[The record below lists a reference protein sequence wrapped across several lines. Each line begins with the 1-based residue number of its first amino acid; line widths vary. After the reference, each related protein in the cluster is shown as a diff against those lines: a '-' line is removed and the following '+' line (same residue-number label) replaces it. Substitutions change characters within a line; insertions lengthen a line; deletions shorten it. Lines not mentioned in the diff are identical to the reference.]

1 MNTKRI
7 ATWTFL
13 ALLLPALA
21 GCIEAAVVGIGAGA
35 MMATDR
41 RPSDTYLT
49 DQVIE
54 LRAGNGIGEKYPNT
68 VHVNITSYNRL
79 VLITGEVPDAATKT
93 DIEKIVSSKPNVKST
108 QNELRISGIS
118 SLGSRGNDALITGK
132 VKARFIDY
140 GKFPSHLVKVVTEG
154 GSVYMMGLVTRNE
167 GDAATEIAS
176 GTSGV
181 LGVVKVFEYISPE
194 EASRLDN
201 HPASEAAKAPVR

>member
-1 MNTKRI
+1 MNTKHI

-68 VHVNITSYNRL
+68 VHVNITAHPTAEWVWRQL
-79 VLITGEVPDAATKT
+79 LAAT
-93 DIEKIVSSKPNVKST
+93 PWT
-108 QNELRISGIS
+108 QQ
-118 SLGSRGNDALITGK
+118 
-132 VKARFIDY
+132 
-140 GKFPSHLVKVVTEG
+140 
-154 GSVYMMGLVTRNE
+154 
-167 GDAATEIAS
+167 
-176 GTSGV
+176 
-181 LGVVKVFEYISPE
+181 
-194 EASRLDN
+194 
-201 HPASEAAKAPVR
+201 APVTAS